1 MEIPK
6 KQKYFSHQLKTL
18 GTIHYQ
24 KLLQNEIKA
33 VGFMLVP
40 ELSLYFKFTI
50 LQGVQKFPQIHKFF
64 QFI

>member
-24 KLLQNEIKA
+24 KLIQNEIKA
-33 VGFMLVP
+33 VGFMLVRG
-40 ELSLYFKFTI
+40 LSLYFRLTI
-50 LQGVQKFPQIHKFF
+50 LPGVKKFPKIHKFY
-64 QFI
+64 QVI